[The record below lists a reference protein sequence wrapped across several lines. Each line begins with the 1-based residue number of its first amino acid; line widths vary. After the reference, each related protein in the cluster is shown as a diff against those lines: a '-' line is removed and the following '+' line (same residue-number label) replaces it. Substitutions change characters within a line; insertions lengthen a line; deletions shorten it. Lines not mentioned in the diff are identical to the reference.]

1 MKDIKDVQSVYTC
14 LSIDYLYYYL
24 PLPCQGNYII
34 KLTIFV
40 ALYVLYRIQHSIFFS
55 ERGKFT
61 DQLCSDVILPPKSR
75 VLIPVRVDLYFVGQ
89 LLLVI

>member
-1 MKDIKDVQSVYTC
+1 MYYTVYN
-14 LSIDYLYYYL
+14 I
-24 PLPCQGNYII
+24 P
-34 KLTIFV
+34 F
-40 ALYVLYRIQHSIFFS
+40 FFS

-75 VLIPVRVDLYFVGQ
+75 VLIPVRVDMYFVGQ